1 MNSISW
7 IIYIAQIADAL
18 AYFVLALFALSLI
31 MSFAYLTDPN
41 DDDDDD
47 DMSNTPPKPMAPEY
61 LKELAEGRKKSNRA
75 FAAAMVL
82 LLIYI
87 LMPSRQTILYIAA
100 SESVEKAAMSD
111 TTKELTKEL
120 RKYLT
125 GSGKCDKD
133 K

>member
-1 MNSISW
+1 M
-7 IIYIAQIADAL
+7 A
-18 AYFVLALFALSLI
+18 
-31 MSFAYLTDPN
+31 FAYLTDPN

-47 DMSNTPPKPMAPEY
+47 MSDTPPKPIAPEY
-61 LKELAEGRKKSNRA
+61 LKELAEGRKKSTRS
-75 FAAAMVL
+75 FVAAMAL

-87 LMPSRQTILYIAA
+87 LMPLRQTILYIAA
-100 SESVEKAAMSD
+100 SESVEKAAMSG